1 MFTVGAIA
9 LIFLGF
15 KSPQFILYTLIAIAG
30 AATIGSQILLYTFVA
45 QFYPATVRSTGM
57 GWASGIGRIGAIVG
71 PVLTGALLTLE
82 LPHQM
87 NFLVIAVPGFI
98 AALAIFFVNLN
109 ASVEKTQTA
118 EAPTTQ
124 QNIVGNT
131 IN

>member
-1 MFTVGAIA
+1 
-9 LIFLGF
+9 
-15 KSPQFILYTLIAIAG
+15 
-30 AATIGSQILLYTFVA
+30 
-45 QFYPATVRSTGM
+45 
-57 GWASGIGRIGAIVG
+57 
-71 PVLTGALLTLE
+71 
-82 LPHQM
+82 M